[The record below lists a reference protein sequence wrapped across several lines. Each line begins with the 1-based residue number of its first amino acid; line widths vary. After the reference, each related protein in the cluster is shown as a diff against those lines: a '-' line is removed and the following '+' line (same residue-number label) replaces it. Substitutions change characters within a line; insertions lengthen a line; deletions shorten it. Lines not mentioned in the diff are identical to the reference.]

1 MSKITKSYTLRLLL
15 MCLCCGVFLS
25 ITVGQEQAKPYK
37 NQLNEVE
44 NKLRVGDFGGA
55 IQDLDQITS
64 LYPDAAEVYYAKAL
78 LYGQT
83 QNFDLAIDNAKLAYD
98 KEPTL
103 VYANFLLE
111 LHKTKGDMPE
121 AIGLLRDLR
130 AENPNDS
137 NISRELIMTLHNAG
151 QSQDALI
158 VYDELTAKAPSSDT
172 LDVIKAEILVDLKRN
187 EEAKQL
193 LNRWRGKSK
202 IRQVYSTLGFIYLQE
217 ENPKQAIAIIQKG
230 IDESDDPI
238 LYLDLADAHKASKK
252 YKLAFDALMLAFKSD
267 KVDFFDKHRVLITLM
282 APKNPEFSL
291 DQVQLLANELVL
303 RHPRTADSHVLKGEI
318 LWRRGNTQEA
328 RSLFL
333 TAVGINPKHI
343 DAWRMLINT
352 DLGLNEADIAVQHG
366 MEALNVNPGNA
377 MLMYFTGL
385 AYMVKEDFDNSRKM
399 LELAL
404 DNSLNDNTYL
414 QSIIYASLGDLY
426 HQLKM
431 EAASDVAYEEA
442 IRLDSTNVS
451 AMNNFAYYLSLRKKD
466 LDKAAKYSKL
476 SNEIE
481 PNSSTFQDTYA
492 WVLFQQG
499 HYKDALLWIEKAMEG
514 QNPSAVLYEHYGDIL
529 SKVGDIKEAVK
540 QWEKALTLTSDT
552 GTDSNKVKMKIR
564 EKRYVE

>member
-1 MSKITKSYTLRLLL
+1 MHKITKSYTLRLLL
-15 MCLCCGVFLS
+15 TCLYCGVFLTV
-25 ITVGQEQAKPYK
+25 TVGQEQTKPYK

-55 IQDLDQITS
+55 IQDLDQIT
-64 LYPDAAEVYYAKAL
+64 LQYPDAAEVYYAKAL

-83 QNFDLAIDNAKLAYD
+83 QNFDLAVDNAKLAYD
-98 KEPTL
+98 NEPTL

-111 LHKTKGDMPE
+111 LYKTNDDMPA
-121 AIGLLRDLR
+121 AIELLRSLR
-130 AENPNDS
+130 NKNPDDS
-137 NISRELIMTLHNAG
+137 TISRELIMTLHNAG
-151 QSQDALI
+151 QSQDALT
-158 VYDELTAKAPSSDT
+158 VYDQLTANAPSSDT

-193 LNRWRGKSK
+193 LNRWSGKSK

-217 ENPKQAIAIIQKG
+217 KNPKQAITIIHKG
-230 IDESDDPI
+230 IDESKDPV
-238 LYLDLADAHKASKK
+238 LYLDLADAQKASKK
-252 YKLAFDALMLAFKSD
+252 DKLAFDALVLAFKSD
-267 KVDFFDKHRVLITLM
+267 RVDFLDKHRVLLTLM
-282 APKNPEFSL
+282 SPKNPEFSL
-291 DQVQLLANELVL
+291 DQIQLLANELVL
-303 RHPRTADSHVLKGEI
+303 RHPRIADSHVLKGEI

-385 AYMVKEDFDNSRKM
+385 AYMVKEDFDSSRKM
-399 LELAL
+399 LEFAL

-499 HYKDALLWIEKAMEG
+499 NYKDALLWIEKAMKS

-529 SKVGDIKEAVK
+529 SKVGNIKEAVK
-540 QWEKALTLTSDT
+540 QWEKALTLAADT
-552 GTDSNKVKMKIR
+552 GMDSDKVKLKIR

>member
-15 MCLCCGVFLS
+15 MCLCCGAFLS
-25 ITVGQEQAKPYK
+25 ITVGQEQAKPYR

-44 NKLRVGDFGGA
+44 NKLKVGDFGGA

-64 LYPDAAEVYYAKAL
+64 QYPDAAEVYYAKAL
-78 LYGQT
+78 LFGQT
-83 QNFDLAIDNAKLAYD
+83 QNFDLAIDNAKLAYE

-111 LHKTKGDMPE
+111 LYKTNDDIPA
-121 AIGLLRDLR
+121 AIELLRGLR
-130 AENPNDS
+130 AENPDDS
-137 NISRELIMTLHNAG
+137 TISRELIMTLHNAG
-151 QSQDALI
+151 QSQDALV
-158 VYDELTAKAPSSDT
+158 VYDELTANAPSSDT

-193 LNRWRGKSK
+193 LNPWKGKSK

-217 ENPKQAIAIIQKG
+217 KNPKQAITVIQKG
-230 IDESDDPI
+230 IDESNDPI
-238 LYLDLADAHKASKK
+238 LYLDLADAQKASKK
-252 YKLAFDALMLAFKSD
+252 DKLAFDALMLAFKSD
-267 KVDFFDKHRVLITLM
+267 RVEFLDKHRVLLTLIS
-282 APKNPEFSL
+282 PKNPEFSL
-291 DQVQLLANELVL
+291 DQIQLLANELVL
-303 RHPRTADSHVLKGEI
+303 RHPRIADSHVLKGEI

-333 TAVGINPKHI
+333 TAVGINPKHL

-352 DLGLNEADIAVQHG
+352 DLGLNEADVAVQHG

-385 AYMVKEDFDNSRKM
+385 AYMVKEDFDSSRKM

-431 EAASDVAYEEA
+431 EAESDVAYEEA

-466 LDKAAKYSKL
+466 LDKAAKYSAL

-492 WVLFQQG
+492 WVLFQQEN
-499 HYKDALLWIEKAMEG
+499 YSDALRWIEKAIKS

-529 SKVGDIKEAVK
+529 SKVGNIKEAVK
-540 QWEKALTLTSDT
+540 QWEKALELAGDT
-552 GTDSNKVKMKIR
+552 GLNSDKVKIKIR

>member
-1 MSKITKSYTLRLLL
+1 M
-15 MCLCCGVFLS
+15 CCGVFLTV
-25 ITVGQEQAKPYK
+25 TVGQEQAKPYK

-55 IQDLDQITS
+55 IQDLDQIT
-64 LYPDAAEVYYAKAL
+64 LQYPDAAEVYYAKAL

-83 QNFDLAIDNAKLAYD
+83 QNFDLAIDNAKLAYGN
-98 KEPTL
+98 EPTL

-111 LHKTKGDMPE
+111 LYKTNDDMPA
-121 AIGLLRDLR
+121 AIELLRSLR
-130 AENPNDS
+130 DKNPDDS
-137 NISRELIMTLHNAG
+137 TISRELIMTLHNAG
-151 QSQDALI
+151 QSQDALT
-158 VYDELTAKAPSSDT
+158 VYDELTTNAPSSDT
-172 LDVIKAEILVDLKRN
+172 LDVIKAEILIDLKRN

-193 LNRWRGKSK
+193 LNQWSGKSK

-217 ENPKQAIAIIQKG
+217 KNPKQAITVIQKG
-230 IDESDDPI
+230 IDESKDPV
-238 LYLDLADAHKASKK
+238 LYLDLADAQKASKK
-252 YKLAFDALMLAFKSD
+252 DKLAFDALVLAFKSD
-267 KVDFFDKHRVLITLM
+267 RVDFLDKHRVLLTLIS
-282 APKNPEFSL
+282 PKNPEFSL
-291 DQVQLLANELVL
+291 DQIQLLANELVL
-303 RHPRTADSHVLKGEI
+303 RHPRIADSHVLKGEI
-318 LWRRGNTQEA
+318 LWQRGNTQEA

-333 TAVGINPKHI
+333 TAVGINPKHL

-352 DLGLNEADIAVQHG
+352 DLGLNEADLAVQHG

-385 AYMVKEDFDNSRKM
+385 AYMVKEDFDSSRKM
-399 LELAL
+399 LEFAL

-499 HYKDALLWIEKAMEG
+499 NYKDALLWIEKAMKS

-529 SKVGDIKEAVK
+529 SKVGNIKEAVK
-540 QWEKALTLTSDT
+540 QWEKALTLAADT
-552 GTDSNKVKMKIR
+552 GMDSDKVKLKIR

>member
-1 MSKITKSYTLRLLL
+1 MHKIAKSYILRFLLT
-15 MCLCCGVFLS
+15 CLCCGVFLTV
-25 ITVGQEQAKPYK
+25 TVGQEQVKPYR

-64 LYPDAAEVYYAKAL
+64 QYPEAAEVYYAKAL

-83 QNFDLAIDNAKLAYD
+83 RNFDLAIDNAKLAYAN
-98 KEPTL
+98 EPNL

-111 LHKTKGDMPE
+111 LYKTNDDMSA
-121 AIGLLRDLR
+121 AIQLLRDLR

-137 NISRELIMTLHNAG
+137 AISRELIMTLHNAG
-151 QSQDALI
+151 QSQDALA
-158 VYDELTAKAPSSDT
+158 VYDELTANVPSSDT

-187 EEAKQL
+187 EEAKRL
-193 LNRWRGKSK
+193 LNLWSGKSK

-217 ENPKQAIAIIQKG
+217 NNPKQAIAIIQQG
-230 IDESDDPI
+230 IDESNDPI
-238 LYLDLADAHKASKK
+238 LFLDLADAQKASKK
-252 YKLAFDALMLAFKSD
+252 DKLAFDALMLAFKSD
-267 KVDFFDKHRVLITLM
+267 KVDFLDKHRVLLTLIS
-282 APKNPEFSL
+282 PKNPEFSW
-291 DQVQLLANELVL
+291 DQIQLLANELVL
-303 RHPRTADSHVLKGEI
+303 RHPRIVDSHVLKGEI

-333 TAVGINPKHI
+333 TAVGINPKHL

-352 DLGLNEADIAVQHG
+352 DLGLNEADLAVQHG

-385 AYMVKEDFDNSRKM
+385 AYMVKEDFDSSRKM
-399 LELAL
+399 LEFAL

-451 AMNNFAYYLSLRKKD
+451 AMNNFAYYLSLRKKN

-481 PNSSTFQDTYA
+481 PSSSTFQDTYA

-499 HYKDALLWIEKAMEG
+499 NYKDALLWIEKAMKS

-529 SKVGDIKEAVK
+529 SKVGNIKEAVK
-540 QWEKALTLTSDT
+540 QWEKALTLAADT
-552 GTDSNKVKMKIR
+552 GMDSDKVKLKIR

>member
-15 MCLCCGVFLS
+15 MCLCCGAFLS
-25 ITVGQEQAKPYK
+25 ITVGQEQAKPYR

-44 NKLRVGDFGGA
+44 NKLKVGDFGGA

-64 LYPDAAEVYYAKAL
+64 QYPDAAEVYYAKAL
-78 LYGQT
+78 LFGQT
-83 QNFDLAIDNAKLAYD
+83 QNFDLAIDNAKLAYE

-111 LHKTKGDMPE
+111 LYKTNDDIPA
-121 AIGLLRDLR
+121 AIELLRGLR
-130 AENPNDS
+130 TENPDDS
-137 NISRELIMTLHNAG
+137 TISRELIMTLHNAG

-158 VYDELTAKAPSSDT
+158 VYDELTANAPSSDT

-193 LNRWRGKSK
+193 LNPWKGKSK

-217 ENPKQAIAIIQKG
+217 KNPKQAITIIQKG
-230 IDESDDPI
+230 IEESNDPI
-238 LYLDLADAHKASKK
+238 LYLDLADAQKASKK
-252 YKLAFDALMLAFKSD
+252 DKLAFDALMLAFKSD
-267 KVDFFDKHRVLITLM
+267 RVEFLDKHRVLLTLIS
-282 APKNPEFSL
+282 PKNPEFSL
-291 DQVQLLANELVL
+291 DQIQLLANELVL
-303 RHPRTADSHVLKGEI
+303 RHPRIADSHVLKGEI

-333 TAVGINPKHI
+333 TAVGINPKHL

-352 DLGLNEADIAVQHG
+352 DLGLNEADVAVQHG

-385 AYMVKEDFDNSRKM
+385 SYMVKEDFDSSRKM

-431 EAASDVAYEEA
+431 EAESDVAYEEA

-466 LDKAAKYSKL
+466 LDKAAKYSAL

-492 WVLFQQG
+492 WVLFQQEN
-499 HYKDALLWIEKAMEG
+499 YSDALRWIEKAIKS

-529 SKVGDIKEAVK
+529 SKVGNIKEAVK
-540 QWEKALTLTSDT
+540 QWEKALELAGDT
-552 GTDSNKVKMKIR
+552 GLNSDKVKIKIR